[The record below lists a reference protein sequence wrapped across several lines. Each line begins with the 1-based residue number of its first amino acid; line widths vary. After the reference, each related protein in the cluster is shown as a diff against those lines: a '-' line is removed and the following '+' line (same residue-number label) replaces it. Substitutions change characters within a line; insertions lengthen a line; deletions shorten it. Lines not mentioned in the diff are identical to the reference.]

1 MNKQFLTFAAVV
13 AGATPVVS
21 NAAVQFN
28 EQANTYTVK
37 AGDSLFKIAKHIKR
51 TRHSDRSIN
60 DTMLALYHANPQ
72 AFAGSIDVLKS
83 NAVLTLP
90 NFAGVVLS
98 GTTKRHNASPN
109 NGTSGGAPTALLQEN
124 TRLKA
129 SLRQKNRLIAVL
141 DTKLDQ
147 SREALVKQAEPLA
160 VTAPRQVVAAP
171 ADPKLVG
178 FLASNTTWFI
188 AANALLLLLVF
199 WLVYRLW
206 RQHNALQTVG
216 VRKRRSKREAVG
228 KRLLRQTTSGY
239 YEMLSFARPAISYFG
254 MDLRAGYDAMFQ
266 VSHAD
271 TVSAFRK
278 PPMPV
283 MPSAHQRAR
292 KKELVAKRKA
302 PDRRRWLRS
311 WERWQTNDNMV
322 PA

>member
-13 AGATPVVS
+13 AGTSPAVS
-21 NAAVQFN
+21 NAAVQLTEN
-28 EQANTYTVK
+28 ANTYTVK
-37 AGDSLFKIAKHIKR
+37 AGDSLYKIAKYLKR
-51 TRHSDRSIN
+51 ARQSDRSIN

-98 GTTKRHNASPN
+98 SAAKSPL
-109 NGTSGGAPTALLQEN
+109 TQPVAVQHAAVERPSVTQAALLQEN

-147 SREALVKQAEPLA
+147 SRATLSQQAN
-160 VTAPRQVVAAP
+160 QVVTPVVKAAP
-171 ADPKLVG
+171 APAVPKPMAQQQNKPVSG

-188 AANALLLLLVF
+188 GANVMLLLLVF

-206 RQHNALQTVG
+206 LQHRTLQTLKVPSQQQRPST
-216 VRKRRSKREAVG
+216 VSSTMRRQQHEPKHEPMG
-228 KRLLRQTTSGY
+228 QRLLRQTTSGY
-239 YEMLSFARPAISYFG
+239 YEMLSFARPALSYFG
-254 MDLRAGYDAMFQ
+254 MNLRSGYDAMFQ

-278 PPMPV
+278 Q
-283 MPSAHQRAR
+283 SQHAY
-292 KKELVAKRKA
+292 
-302 PDRRRWLRS
+302 
-311 WERWQTNDNMV
+311 
-322 PA
+322 